1 MANKRLSV
9 TELTT
14 AGSKMLYK
22 LGSRFIQPATSDAGE
37 KEYMYV
43 EYDDGTANITANT
56 FQVVVP
62 HTGNLQLY
70 TADKTNMQSNSEG
83 RYAGICMANVTTTS
97 NKYFFI
103 QIGGESH
110 IAGEAGAKTPAGST
124 IIATPAGTDKIV
136 EFITYTATT
145 TAAKATTAALPAQFA
160 TSIGYGTTTGAT
172 NINLNGFK

>member
-1 MANKRLSV
+1 MANKKLTV

-14 AGSKMLYK
+14 AGTRMLYK

-83 RYAGICMANVTTTS
+83 RYAGICQATIATTS

-103 QIGGESH
+103 QIRGDSH
-110 IAGEAGAKTPAGST
+110 IAGSAGAKTPAGST
-124 IIATPAGTDKIV
+124 IIATPAGTDKVV

-145 TAAKATTAALPAQFA
+145 SVAVANVAKLPAQFA
-160 TSIGYGTTTGAT
+160 TSIGYATTTGVAQ
-172 NINLNGFK
+172 INLNGF